1 MKKRRY
7 STEQIVAAL
16 KQVKLGLPVADLIR
30 QLGISEMTYY
40 RWKKQYAGLESDQV
54 RGLKQVVEENA
65 RWRRLNGSS
74 KY

>member
-16 KQVKLGLPVADLIR
+16 KQVELGLPVADLIR